1 VAERPAI
8 PGPPAERVPLATI
21 AAEWGRIGVIGFGGP
36 PAHIVLLRKL
46 CVDKRRWLPAPEFED
61 GIAATN
67 LLPGPASTQL
77 AIFCAWRLRGAAGAI
92 VGGVCFIV
100 PGLVIILALSALF
113 LAGHPPLWVRGA
125 AAGAG
130 AAVPAV
136 AVNAAVSLLPASWQ
150 RTTGR
155 RAARWR
161 WLAYL
166 AAGAV
171 AGATAGELLVAV
183 LLACGLAEVAIA
195 HRSGP
200 GKPAGG
206 ARGWL
211 PAAAWL
217 ARGRSGPAA
226 SAAAWLVRRGV
237 ESGSAASAGAL
248 PTARS
253 LARAAPAMAGSALA
267 RVGST
272 AGPAL
277 AAGGLG
283 ALAWVAIKVGALS
296 FGGGFVIIPLMQH
309 DAVVTYHWMTGGQ
322 FLNAVALGQVTPG
335 PVVLTVAVVGYA
347 AAGIAGGLLAVLI
360 AFLPSFVFVIAGGP
374 HFGALRSSGRVQSLL
389 TGARPAAI
397 GAIAGAAIPLGRDL
411 GHQWQAGVLL
421 LAAAWLL
428 ALRKGIVPAL
438 LCAAA
443 LGIIAAL
450 AGAPISH

>member
-1 VAERPAI
+1 VAEQAAA
-8 PGPPAERVPLATI
+8 PGPPAELVPLATI
-21 AAEWGRIGVIGFGGP
+21 AAEWTRIGVIGFGGP

-92 VGGVCFIV
+92 VGGVCFIA

-136 AVNAAVSLLPASWQ
+136 AINAAVSLLPASWQ
-150 RTTGR
+150 RATGR
-155 RAARWR
+155 RAPRAR

-171 AGATAGELLVAV
+171 AGATAGQFLVAV

-195 HRSGP
+195 LRSRP

-206 ARGWL
+206 ALSWL
-211 PAAAWL
+211 PAAGAL
-217 ARGRSGPAA
+217 ARGRPGPAA
-226 SAAAWLVRRGV
+226 SAVAWLARRGLG
-237 ESGSAASAGAL
+237 SGSAASAGAL
-248 PTARS
+248 PTARIVPG
-253 LARAAPAMAGSALA
+253 AAPASAGSALTMA
-267 RVGST
+267 NT

-283 ALAWVAIKVGALS
+283 ALAWVAVKVGALS

-309 DAVVTYHWMTGGQ
+309 DAVVTYHWMTGAQ

-347 AAGIAGGLLAVLI
+347 AAGIAGGLLAAAI
-360 AFLPSFVFVIAGGP
+360 AFLPSFVFVIAGGSY
-374 HFGALRSSGRVQSLL
+374 FGALRSSGRVQSLL
-389 TGARPAAI
+389 TGAGPAAI

-428 ALRKGIVPAL
+428 ALRKGVVPAL

-443 LGIIAAL
+443 LGVIAAL
-450 AGAPISH
+450 AGAPVSH